1 VVRLPIREDV
11 SENSSQFPRSDAMCF
26 LCEEPFRTIFIALA
40 AVGAVSLIRAGHK
53 VIRRVFA
60 KSAEI
65 AS

>member
-1 VVRLPIREDV
+1 
-11 SENSSQFPRSDAMCF
+11 MCF

-40 AVGAVSLIRAGHK
+40 AVGAVTLIRAGHRM
-53 VIRRVFA
+53 IRRLFV